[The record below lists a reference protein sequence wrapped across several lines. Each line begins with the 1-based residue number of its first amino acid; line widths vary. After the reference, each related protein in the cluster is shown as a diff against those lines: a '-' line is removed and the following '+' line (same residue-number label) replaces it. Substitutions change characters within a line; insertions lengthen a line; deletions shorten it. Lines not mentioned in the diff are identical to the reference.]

1 MLIIKIRFNT
11 ADAADLTE
19 QASTAAHYRRAR
31 HDRVVACCSALQ
43 ALYQQHANRLAAGGV
58 VIVASRRDSAPLCA
72 TQITAT
78 LFRANGHRL
87 ARRCSVKGAVGPSL
101 RANLQ
106 RLAGVVRYFLSAM
119 PTQEDR
125 PGQSSSDS
133 EPRFPVALTPELAD
147 FLRRQQG
154 YVCVTQATS
163 EGTVYLL
170 RVPGHELASLRGTMP
185 IGLRHELYEH
195 PSAPVIRTVLTIV
208 DQPQRPLRVET
219 FCNVA
224 EEDQQADFAALADQE
239 RLLLL
244 FYDEQLRH
252 RLSKLVPYPER
263 SDVPRILARAEQL
276 RAAIPPWRFN
286 FDRAKAAVMQH
297 TSL

>member
-1 MLIIKIRFNT
+1 M
-11 ADAADLTE
+11 
-19 QASTAAHYRRAR
+19 
-31 HDRVVACCSALQ
+31 
-43 ALYQQHANRLAAGGV
+43 
-58 VIVASRRDSAPLCA
+58 
-72 TQITAT
+72 
-78 LFRANGHRL
+78 
-87 ARRCSVKGAVGPSL
+87 
-101 RANLQ
+101 
-106 RLAGVVRYFLSAM
+106 
-119 PTQEDR
+119 
-125 PGQSSSDS
+125 
-133 EPRFPVALTPELAD
+133 ALTPELAD